1 MVEPSSCGF
10 ECSACRVGSRG
21 GELHQKVL
29 KTICVLGRKSGLYTV
44 DEWAP
49 PSFSGGV
56 QPEKDEYTPLIDL
69 VWFVDLAKLIGEHAF
84 SKLYS
89 LVSSWTDEQISQD
102 ILRFIP
108 YAAFEVEVSDPTS
121 KTIYSDLHNLAA
133 TRSPIKIEVIREVGD
148 MNLKRAN
155 RIRKSAVR
163 FCGVTDILILT
174 PQTFDDLLRMQS
186 YPPTTCSLRRR
197 KIRKVNHL
205 QKQLISLAAKLN
217 LDGEV
222 EFTPPE
228 CLSLEGI
235 YTPRLDAAWLIKV
248 PEVASDLM
256 ATIFEKYSF
265 KAARDLCHLTLFGF
279 EYEKATGHKHVAGGV
294 ANLSRHSYL
303 GFLLTPSEKVAS
315 AKRIVNKYSLA
326 FGFNNVFVLDEDS
339 IQRGWQ
345 L

>member
-1 MVEPSSCGF
+1 M
-10 ECSACRVGSRG
+10 
-21 GELHQKVL
+21 
-29 KTICVLGRKSGLYTV
+29 
-44 DEWAP
+44 
-49 PSFSGGV
+49 
-56 QPEKDEYTPLIDL
+56 LI
-69 VWFVDLAKLIGEHAF
+69 V
-84 SKLYS
+84 
-89 LVSSWTDEQISQD
+89 
-102 ILRFIP
+102 
-108 YAAFEVEVSDPTS
+108 
-121 KTIYSDLHNLAA
+121 
-133 TRSPIKIEVIREVGD
+133 
-148 MNLKRAN
+148 
-155 RIRKSAVR
+155 
-163 FCGVTDILILT
+163 T

-186 YPPTTCSLRRR
+186 YPPTTCLLRRR
-197 KIRKVNHL
+197 KIRKVNRL
-205 QKQLISLAAKLN
+205 QKQLISLAVKLN

-228 CLSLEGI
+228 CLSLKGV
-235 YTPRLDAAWLIKV
+235 YTPRLDAAWMIKV

-256 ATIFEKYSF
+256 STIFEKYSF